1 MKKRLMIIAS
11 VLLLGMTVS
20 CEDQLEEVTPSTIV
34 EVESENTDSDIERE
48 RPGQN

>member
-11 VLLLGMTVS
+11 VLLLGMTIS
-20 CEDQLEEVTPSTIV
+20 CEDQFNDVRDNSV
-34 EVESENTDSDIERE
+34 SEVESTNADEDIERE

>member
-20 CEDQLEEVTPSTIV
+20 CEDQFEDVKDDSIV
-34 EVESENTDSDIERE
+34 EVKSHNGDEDIERE

>member
-1 MKKRLMIIAS
+1 MIIAL

-20 CEDQLEEVTPSTIV
+20 CEDQLDEVSPITIIKI
-34 EVESENTDSDIERE
+34 EYESLDSDIERE

>member
-20 CEDQLEEVTPSTIV
+20 CEDQFGDVKNESAI
-34 EVESENTDSDIERE
+34 EVESTNPDSEGERE
-48 RPGQN
+48 RPGHD